1 MAFLSF
7 FVLHGLLVLVA
18 FATLLWQISS
28 IVTAI
33 YIFKDAQ
40 SRGMKAG
47 KWVWL
52 SLLSLLGLI
61 IYITGKKDG
70 KNSKCPACGCEIKTG
85 WDFCP
90 VCSADLT
97 GLQKETVAQQSKAPL
112 KGAIALYVLLPL
124 VVCVCQICAVIF
136 PSSSIDFFKKQNY
149 TVDELMYV
157 YNPAYEWVT
166 ECEQDEEYTVF
177 ADYNE
182 RADVAII
189 YTKGWIAEGAE
200 LKLSGKS
207 NFFGIRRENLK
218 HIPMNAKCPTF
229 KIHFISIIVS
239 DSYNITVVRDVLDG
253 FDCVEAY
260 SGDEQV
266 NVKITKEGV
275 FP

>member
-61 IYITGKKDG
+61 IYIAIKKDD
-70 KNSKCPACGCEIKTG
+70 KNSRCPACGCEIKTG

-90 VCSADLT
+90 ACSFDLT
-97 GLQKETVAQQSKAPL
+97 GLQKEAVAQQSKAPL

-124 VVCVCQICAVIF
+124 VVCVCLICAVIF

-149 TVDELMYV
+149 TVDELMHV

-182 RADVAII
+182 RTDVAII

-200 LKLSGKS
+200 LELSGKS
-207 NFFGIRRENLK
+207 NFFGITELNIELPQRD
-218 HIPMNAKCPTF
+218 F
-229 KIHFISIIVS
+229 IVS